1 MKYPTHTLNYVLADY
16 GVNFR
21 VFQGEGVKNYPGD
34 QNVVEGVMTG
44 DAAIEVFGP
53 TDSEGLVLRYAR
65 PTGVLF
71 PPFSSIEDFDSVAVL
86 KFSDDVDVAEI
97 KVQFLF
103 KIRGTL
109 SAERRLTFYTDEDFA
124 NGSAYVGVYASGSS
138 GGVEMGF
145 RVGETKNILAS
156 IDVAPDYWYE
166 VDWRIKYD
174 SDTNS
179 YVMKLDVNYVNVD
192 VYGNYVEKVDVGEEV
207 ITLSF
212 PDEPHLHLLWGRGK
226 FCWYGLGTGEVGY
239 GIMLDNVII
248 GHGEFVYDE

>member
-1 MKYPTHTLNYVLADY
+1 MKYPTHTLNYILADY

-34 QNVVEGVMTG
+34 QNVVEGVMSG

-53 TDSEGLVLRYAR
+53 TGSEGLVLRYTR

-71 PPFSSIEDFDSVAVL
+71 PPFSHIADFDSVEVL
-86 KFSDDVDVAEI
+86 RFSDDVDVAEI

-124 NGSAYVGVYASGSS
+124 NGSAYVGVYASGTLRR
-138 GGVEMGF
+138 VEMGF
-145 RVGETKNILAS
+145 RVGATKNDLAY
-156 IDVAPDYWYE
+156 INVASDQWYE

-174 SDTNS
+174 SATNS
-179 YVMKLDVNYVNVD
+179 YEMKLDVNQVNVD
-192 VYGNYVEKVDVGEEV
+192 ADGNYVGKVDVGEEV
-207 ITLSF
+207 RTLSF
-212 PDEPHLHLLWGRGK
+212 PHLLWGRGK
-226 FCWYGLGTGEVGY
+226 FCWYGLGTGVVGQ